1 MGLATVNVTLYS
13 RPVSKRRIIMGSKPN
28 RDKTGNSISRREV
41 LGRGAVLLGL
51 ATVLSLPFKLFHGS
65 TSGRNLATDLPGD
78 DSIFQPRKDQNLRK
92 YLQDK
97 SF

>member
-1 MGLATVNVTLYS
+1 MGLATGNVTLYS
-13 RPVSKRRIIMGSKPN
+13 RLVSKRRIIMGPKSN
-28 RDKTGNSISRREV
+28 RDKTGSSINRREV
-41 LGRGAVLLGL
+41 LVRGAALLGL

-78 DSIFQPRKDQNLRK
+78 DSIFQPRNDQNLKK

>member
-1 MGLATVNVTLYS
+1 MGLATGNGTLYS
-13 RPVSKRRIIMGSKPN
+13 RPVSKRRILMGSNPN
-28 RDKTGNSISRREV
+28 GNKSGNSISRREV
-41 LGRGAVLLGL
+41 LGRGATLLGL

-65 TSGRNLATDLPGD
+65 TSSRKLATDLPGD
-78 DSIFQPRKDQNLRK
+78 DSIFQPRQDPNLRK

>member
-28 RDKTGNSISRREV
+28 RDKTGNSISRREI
-41 LGRGAVLLGL
+41 LGRGATLLGL
-51 ATVLSLPFKLFHGS
+51 ATVLSLPYKLLHGS

>member
-1 MGLATVNVTLYS
+1 MGLATGNVTLYS

-51 ATVLSLPFKLFHGS
+51 ATVLSLPFKLLHGS
-65 TSGRNLATDLPGD
+65 TSSRKLATDLPGD
-78 DSIFQPRKDQNLRK
+78 DSIFQPRNDQNLKK